1 MFIPVNLR
9 YTANHLWLRPIG
21 RKDIY
26 VGITDYAQKELG
38 RIDSF
43 EINCEGS
50 IIRKDVPF
58 GTIYGANKTIDLI
71 MPRTGRI
78 LSLNGDVEINP
89 RYLNSD
95 TYHFWIALISIS
107 DDDLQTR
114 FLINEEYLA
123 LIKQTQIIK

>member
-9 YTANHLWLRPIG
+9 YTTHHLWLRPIG

-38 RIDSF
+38 RIDSLD
-43 EINCEGS
+43 INNEGS
-50 IIRKDVPF
+50 IIKKDEPF
-58 GTIYGANKTIDLI
+58 GTIYGANKTLELI

-78 LSLNGDVEINP
+78 ISLNVDVEIHP
-89 RYLNSD
+89 RHLNSD

-107 DDDLQTR
+107 DDDLKTR
-114 FLINEEYLA
+114 FLINEEYLS
-123 LIKQTQIIK
+123 LIKQTQTIK